1 MTVVLNGIGASA
13 SALPTTVINSAALTS
28 TSTSATSSS
37 TLTSSSSSSVL
48 PSQTSAAP
56 VTKSSSNTGAI
67 VGGVV
72 GGIVAVGI
80 IVILALL
87 LLRRSNNQRQATP
100 ATFGPETSQRGG
112 YDTMNTKP
120 FIAPQGTGGSESNP
134 FAAGTIPAMPFDH
147 SGMGHL
153 RNQSSI
159 PGMGAPGMQYNIH
172 AYSSGNIP
180 DEMNRNTAY
189 TASSALSSDPTYAEP
204 PLSGQSFAPLL
215 STGMPPS
222 VSDINRSSHYA
233 TDAPFLVGAN
243 VSPGQYVSPA
253 PPQSPPPILVS
264 EKSPA
269 PNMDVKE
276 IAKEVASLLA
286 PHLQGAAGKGAGLPV
301 QDNIPS
307 PASQKRPLPNPFP
320 MAYESEIPQARS
332 PGPPQYERF
341 NQ

>member
-1 MTVVLNGIGASA
+1 M
-13 SALPTTVINSAALTS
+13 
-28 TSTSATSSS
+28 
-37 TLTSSSSSSVL
+37 L
-48 PSQTSAAP
+48 PSQTSAAL

-80 IVILALL
+80 VVIVALL
-87 LLRRSNNQRQATP
+87 LLRRGNNQRRATP
-100 ATFGPETSQRGG
+100 TTFGPETSQRGG

-120 FIAPQGTGGSESNP
+120 FIAPQGTGGSEGNP
-134 FAAGTIPAMPFDH
+134 FAAGTIPAMPFDQ
-147 SGMGHL
+147 SGMRHL
-153 RNQSSI
+153 RNQSSV
-159 PGMGAPGMQYNIH
+159 PGMGPPGMQYNSQ
-172 AYSSGNIP
+172 AYSTSNIP

-189 TASSALSSDPTYAEP
+189 TASSALSSDPTYTEP

-215 STGMPPS
+215 SIGMTPS

-233 TDAPFLVGAN
+233 TDAPSAVGAN
-243 VSPGQYVSPA
+243 VVPGQYVAPA

-269 PNMDVKE
+269 PNMDVQE

-286 PHLQGAAGKGAGLPV
+286 PHLQGAAGKGAGPPV
-301 QDNIPS
+301 HDNIPS

-320 MAYESEIPQARS
+320 KAYESEIPQARS